1 MRAGSAGN
9 PRCHRTPITPDR
21 SVAGAAG
28 EGGSGL
34 GRVVAFTQKRLSKPN
49 ARRTIELERM
59 FGKVFSEYDE
69 TNSIVVPLDMP
80 FGHLRYVSEFKHSA
94 RHCKPPCHYR
104 RRSVVTL
111 GEACRTGRRVLAALP
126 AAASPVRPKRSIGH
140 ARTEAAP
147 AAVLQRQAEPI
158 GAGARCHHRRRNHP
172 RPRTAPAPAV

>member
-1 MRAGSAGN
+1 MLDLFARPSAHL
-9 PRCHRTPITPDR
+9 PPTASPACRREWHRHARWIGRQPALSSDSITPDR

-104 RRSVVTL
+104 RR
-111 GEACRTGRRVLAALP
+111 G
-126 AAASPVRPKRSIGH
+126 
-140 ARTEAAP
+140 
-147 AAVLQRQAEPI
+147 
-158 GAGARCHHRRRNHP
+158 
-172 RPRTAPAPAV
+172 